1 MGNMGRTHARNAM
14 LCPEIE
20 LVAVCEANQI
30 QPGQLE
36 RDGIKAVVY
45 NDYHKALAESGAE
58 AVLIAT
64 PHTSH
69 PEIALEAFSRGL
81 HVLVEKPLAIHA
93 LDARR
98 MVKAWEEAK
107 MTRPGLVFAAMF
119 QQRTQGHWQKIK
131 SLLED
136 GELGRLVRTTWI
148 ITDWFR
154 TQHYYDSGNW
164 RATWAGEGGGVLLN
178 QCPHNLDLYNWLVGL
193 PRTVHGHCS
202 LGKYHDIEVE
212 DEVSAYFEHENG
224 MVGHFITSTAE
235 APGTNRLEIVGENG
249 KLVCEQGSLV
259 FHRNRKSM
267 LGWLKD
273 SDECFSGPECWK
285 IDLPYA
291 VKPEPGHRLMLENF
305 AAAILRGEPLLA
317 PATDGVPAVLL
328 GNAILYSSQKNMPI
342 ALPMDEQAYAD
353 MLAELAAHSRYSET
367 SAAIN
372 PEMKPAQ
379 KPALDFSKS
388 FQTGK

>member
-1 MGNMGRTHARNAM
+1 MGRTHARNAL
-14 LCPEIE
+14 LCKEVE
-20 LVAVCEANQI
+20 LVAVCDASRI
-30 QPGQLE
+30 MPDQLE
-36 RDGIKAVVY
+36 QDGITATIY
-45 NDYHKALAESGAE
+45 NDYLKAMDESGAE

-107 MTRPGLVFAAMF
+107 KTRPELVFAAMF
-119 QQRTQGHWQKIK
+119 QQRTRGHWRTIK
-131 SLLED
+131 SLLEE

-154 TQHYYDSGNW
+154 TQRYYDSGNW
-164 RATWAGEGGGVLLN
+164 RATWGGEGGGVLLN

-267 LGWLKD
+267 LSWLKD
-273 SDECFSGPECWK
+273 SAECFSGPECWK
-285 IDLPYA
+285 IDLPYDDSS
-291 VKPEPGHRLMLENF
+291 EPGHRLLLENF
-305 AAAILRGEPLLA
+305 AASIRHGTPLIA
-317 PATDGVPAVLL
+317 PAADGVSGLLL
-328 GNAILYSSQKNMPI
+328 GNAILYSSQTDRSVT
-342 ALPMDEQAYAD
+342 LPMDEQAYAD
-353 MLAELAAHSRYSET
+353 MVAGLAAHSRYAEQAKNT
-367 SAAIN
+367 NADME
-372 PEMKPAQ
+372 PEQ

>member
-1 MGNMGRTHARNAM
+1 MIVGTKGR
-14 LCPEIE
+14 
-20 LVAVCEANQI
+20 
-30 QPGQLE
+30 PGQLE
-36 RDGIKAVVY
+36 QDGIRTVVY

-58 AVLIAT
+58 TVLIAT

-69 PEIALEAFSRGL
+69 LEIASEAFSRGL

-98 MVKAWEEAK
+98 MVNAWEAAK
-107 MTRPGLVFAAMF
+107 TTKPELIFAAMF
-119 QQRTQGHWQKIK
+119 QQRTQGHWRRIK
-131 SLLED
+131 SLPEE

-154 TQHYYDSGNW
+154 TQRYYDSGNW
-164 RATWAGEGGGVLLN
+164 RATWGGEGGGVLLN
-178 QCPHNLDLYNWLVGL
+178 QCPHNLDLYSWFVGL
-193 PRTVHGHCS
+193 PALVHGHCS

-212 DEVSAYFEHENG
+212 DEVSAYFEHKNG

-249 KLVCEQGSLV
+249 KLVCEHGALT
-259 FHRNRKSM
+259 FHRNRRSM
-267 LGWLKD
+267 LSWLKE

-291 VKPEPGHRLMLENF
+291 FNPEPGHRLMLENF
-305 AAAILRGEPLLA
+305 AAAILRGEPLIA

-328 GNAILYSSQKNMPI
+328 GNAILYSSQKNLPI

-353 MLAELAAHSRYSET
+353 MMAELTATSRYAEHSKT
-367 SAAIN
+367 IN
-372 PEMKPAQ
+372 SVMKPEQ
-379 KPALDFSKS
+379 KSALDFSKS
-388 FQTGK
+388 FHTGK